1 MEFATGV
8 IAIFTVLLTLA
19 TVAYAWISWLS
30 YQASKKQSEALD
42 ELTKA
47 IREVGPSIIAA
58 QSRKEALRELKEEE
72 KKSNPQR
79 RALGGH

>member
-1 MEFATGV
+1 MEFATWV

-19 TVAYAWISWLS
+19 TVAYAWVSWLS

-47 IREVGPSIIAA
+47 IREIGPSIIAT
-58 QSRKEALRELKEEE
+58 QSLKEAQQKLAERD
-72 KKSNPQR
+72 KKLSPQR